1 MKRCYVG
8 VLEYTEKRVG
18 FVCVLFLKLLKCEK
32 CMREKTI
39 PGLSDTLLK

>member
-1 MKRCYVG
+1 MKRCHVG
-8 VLEYTEKRVG
+8 VLGYIENWVG

-39 PGLSDTLLK
+39 PGMSDTHC

>member
-8 VLEYTEKRVG
+8 VLAYIEKCVG

-32 CMREKTI
+32 CVCKKNVQ
-39 PGLSDTLLK
+39 GLSDTHY